1 MTAPAPAQEF
11 AIHVRDGL
19 TQHEQKWLSARFFYD
34 EMGSAL
40 FEAITL
46 LPEYGLTRADERVI
60 ARCAPGLAAG
70 FHSEVLVAELGSG
83 SGRKTRHILEAFR
96 AGQRALDYYPIDVS
110 QRALE
115 TCRGELAPL
124 ARVTPLHCTY
134 LQGIRH
140 LAARRRP
147 DQRLLVL
154 FLGSTIG
161 NFERAEARHFLADVR
176 GCLRPGDGLLLGA
189 DLVKPADVMLR
200 AYDDALGVTAA
211 FNLNLL
217 TRMNHE
223 LDASFEPRRF
233 GHLALWNHAES
244 RIEMHL
250 CSLVDQQV
258 AIPGAGCVAEFREG
272 ETIWTESS
280 HKYTL
285 PDLHE
290 MAEAAGYDI
299 CGEWVDAEWPFVEA
313 LWLVE

>member
-46 LPEYGLTRADERVI
+46 LPEYGLTRADERAI
-60 ARCAPGLAAG
+60 ARCAPDLAAEFRG
-70 FHSEVLVAELGSG
+70 EVIVAELGSG
-83 SGRKTRHILEAFR
+83 SGRKTRPVLETLR
-96 AGQRALDYYPIDVS
+96 AGRRFLDYYPIDVS

-115 TCRGELAPL
+115 TCRRELAPL
-124 ARVTPLHCTY
+124 ARVLPLHCTY
-134 LQGIRH
+134 LQGVRH
-140 LAARRRP
+140 LTARRRA

-161 NFERAEARHFLADVR
+161 NFERAEARRFLADIR
-176 GCLRPGDGLLLGA
+176 RCLRSGDGLLLGA
-189 DLVKPADVMLR
+189 DLVKPVDVMLR
-200 AYDDALGVTAA
+200 AYDDELGVTAA

-217 TRMNHE
+217 ARMNRDLE
-223 LDASFEPRRF
+223 ANFDLRCFQ
-233 GHLALWNHAES
+233 HLALWNHNES

-250 CSLVDQQV
+250 CSLMKHEV
-258 AIPGAGCVAEFREG
+258 AIPGAGCLAAFREG

-280 HKYTL
+280 HKYTIEE
-285 PDLHE
+285 LHE
-290 MAEAAGYDI
+290 IAREAGYSIAGD
-299 CGEWVDAEWPFVEA
+299 WVDAEWHFAET
-313 LWLVE
+313 LWLAE

>member
-11 AIHVRDGL
+11 ASHVRDGL

-46 LPEYGLTRADERVI
+46 LPEYGLTRADERAI
-60 ARCAPGLAAG
+60 AQCASDLAAG
-70 FHSEVLVAELGSG
+70 FHGEVVVAELGSG
-83 SGRKTRHILEAFR
+83 SGRKTRRILEAFQ
-96 AGQRALDYYPIDVS
+96 GQQRSLDYYAIDVS

-124 ARVTPLHCTY
+124 ARVVPLQCTY

-140 LAARRRP
+140 LAARRHP
-147 DQRLLVL
+147 YQKLLVL

-161 NFERAEARHFLADVR
+161 NFERAEAGRFLADVR
-176 GCLRPGDGLLLGA
+176 RCLQPGDGLLLGA
-189 DLVKPADVMLR
+189 DLVKPVDVMLH

-217 TRMNHE
+217 ARMNRD
-223 LDASFEPRRF
+223 LDASFDPRRF
-233 GHLALWNHAES
+233 EHLALWNHHEN

-250 CSLVDQQV
+250 CSLAEQAV

-280 HKYTL
+280 HKYTRA
-285 PDLHE
+285 DLHE
-290 MAEAAGYDI
+290 IAGAAGYRVA
-299 CGEWVDAEWPFVEA
+299 GEWVDAEWPFAEA

>member
-19 TQHEQKWLSARFFYD
+19 TQHEQKWLSASYFYD

-60 ARCAPGLAAG
+60 ARCASDLAAG
-70 FHSEVLVAELGSG
+70 FHGEALVAELGSG
-83 SGRKTRHILEAFR
+83 SGRKTRRILEAFR
-96 AGQRALDYYPIDVS
+96 AGQRSLDYYPIDVS
-110 QRALE
+110 ERALE

-124 ARVTPLHCTY
+124 ARVNPLHCTY

-140 LAARRRP
+140 LAARRQP
-147 DQRLLVL
+147 QQRLLVL

-161 NFERAEARHFLADVR
+161 NFERAEARRFLMDVR
-176 GCLRPGDGLLLGA
+176 GCLRSGDGLLLGA
-189 DLVKPADVMLR
+189 DLVKPADVLLR

-217 TRMNHE
+217 ARMNRE
-223 LDASFEPRRF
+223 LDANFEPGSFE
-233 GHLALWNHAES
+233 HLALWNHHES

-250 CSLVDQQV
+250 CSLVEQEV

-290 MAEAAGYDI
+290 TAEAAGYRI
-299 CGEWVDAEWPFVEA
+299 CGEWADAEWPFVEA